1 MYINLVFLLFLLLKS
16 SNAQLY
22 GNSYFLNALRGY
34 GNDLCRFVSC
44 PPGQYCVGG
53 QCNTGGAFGTGLTGG
68 GVGGLGYGGYAGYG
82 NTGYGL
88 GYGASLALM
97 NAAHKFCAETSDCYS
112 GQICQAG
119 RCSFTAGVGTPF
131 LGANALGAGAYDGG
145 YGALGTVGVGG
156 TYNGLAGTNGLI
168 ERPSGVQMCNLMQDC
183 LNGQICVN
191 GYCSQ
196 SNVVYGGSQGA
207 LKPPPTC
214 GTGATCPVGHFCIAG
229 ICTPNYMSSSSA
241 CFIGNTCP
249 PGMICRLGRCEPN
262 GFFGKKK

>member
-1 MYINLVFLLFLLLKS
+1 MLLQQHCKAQMY
-16 SNAQLY
+16 
-22 GNSYFLNALRGY
+22 GSYFLNALRGY
-34 GNDLCRFVSC
+34 GSDLCRLVSC
-44 PPGQYCVGG
+44 PPGQYCVAGS
-53 QCNTGGAFGTGLTGG
+53 CNAGGAFSTGFNGG
-68 GVGGLGYGGYAGYG
+68 PGYGYGGMAGLGGIGGYNGIGGQGYG
-82 NTGYGL
+82 I
-88 GYGASLALM
+88 GYGASMALM

-119 RCSFTAGVGTPF
+119 RCSFTAGVGAPF
-131 LGANALGAGAYDGG
+131 LGAGALGAGGFDGG

-156 TYNGLAGTNGLI
+156 TYNGITGTNGLV

-196 SNVVYGGSQGA
+196 SNVVYGGSQAA

-214 GTGATCPVGHFCIAG
+214 GTGAVCPVGHFCVAG
-229 ICTPNYMSSSSA
+229 ICTQNYMSSSSA

-249 PGMICRLGRCEPN
+249 AGMICRLGRCEPN
-262 GFFGKKK
+262 GFFGKK